1 MSKFVD
7 ALQQQ
12 EQEYIRRAPLHLR
25 TSKSTSIRHN
35 LLLSPTRTNSAS
47 LRGPRRRTNSLNTA
61 SGKKDLKLLPRLEE
75 ENANLPQ
82 QVNKITQVIITMMLI
97 CIIIR
102 TLLNSS
108 WHKLRDKTQSWM
120 KTPSQYVYSLI
131 S

>member
-12 EQEYIRRAPLHLR
+12 EEEYIRRPPLHLR

-35 LLLSPTRTNSAS
+35 LLLSPTRTNSTS
-47 LRGPRRRTNSLNTA
+47 LRGPSIRRRTNSLNTA

-82 QVNKITQVIITMMLI
+82 QVKKVNYL
-97 CIIIR
+97 
-102 TLLNSS
+102 
-108 WHKLRDKTQSWM
+108 
-120 KTPSQYVYSLI
+120 
-131 S
+131 